1 VRGGSWRAADELDL
15 PEEVRRVHVARADH
29 ADHLLGLDCLRVA
42 AVARRRLDRAGIVV
56 GLDPLCARRSLVEE
70 EGGSNLKLR
79 LVTRG
84 ENPTGDDGDR
94 HAGSESCAIVRK
106 HTGDRDREA

>member
-1 VRGGSWRAADELDL
+1 MPPTASPRT
-15 PEEVRRVHVARADH
+15 
-29 ADHLLGLDCLRVA
+29 
-42 AVARRRLDRAGIVV
+42 
-56 GLDPLCARRSLVEE
+56 GLDPLCARKSLVEE

-106 HTGDRDREA
+106 YTGDRDREA